1 MPNDLE
7 QYADLWKHA
16 RAFVIY
22 KCSRQCFD
30 PVLSSS
36 SASSSSEA
44 VSRTFAFRTS
54 HFAIN
59 TMGWMYQTHP
69 CRPLLPHTQFDEG
82 GYVGK
87 IRQQTVYF
95 L

>member
-1 MPNDLE
+1 MPDGLE
-7 QYADLWKHA
+7 QYTDLWKHA

-22 KCSRQCFD
+22 KYSHQYFD
-30 PVLSSS
+30 LVLSSS

-44 VSRTFAFRTS
+44 VSRTLAFRTS
-54 HFAIN
+54 HFAID
-59 TMGWMYQTHP
+59 TMGWMYHTHP
-69 CRPLLPHTQFDEG
+69 CRPLLPHSQFDEG

-87 IRQQTVYF
+87 KSVSTVYF